1 MVALPGF
8 VASGV
13 KYRLPV
19 RADSSDADRSASL
32 LKALDLLLG

>member
-13 KYRLPV
+13 KYKTSGTR
-19 RADSSDADRSASL
+19 DSSDADCSASL
-32 LKALDLLLG
+32 LKALHLLLG